1 MNNSNTAPSKATRTP
16 KGGLRAQH
24 KKDTLLAYLFLSPSI
39 IGFICFIGGPIILSF
54 VLIFVDYNLIQ
65 PPEFIGMANIKRFL
79 SDPQIPIVFLNT
91 LKFLLILPIVH
102 CAGGLVLAYLVSRV
116 RIKFLST
123 FFRNSIYFPAII
135 TTASVAIAWGYIF
148 ATDTGVLNYY
158 VRQFGYENIRW
169 LTDPNMAYVTI
180 AIFSFWKFIG
190 TTFLY
195 YIIGLSNIPDVYYE
209 AAQIDGASSTK
220 TFFKITL
227 PLLTP
232 TMFFVIITNLIGVF
246 QIFDEPYLL
255 TNGGPG
261 TATKS
266 VAVYIYETAFRSM
279 NIGYGATVALSLFLI
294 ILTITI
300 IQFTVQNKW
309 VNYGYE

>member
-1 MNNSNTAPSKATRTP
+1 MNSNPKKI
-16 KGGLRAQH
+16 KGGLKSQRI
-24 KKDTLLAYLFLSPSI
+24 KDNITAYMFLTPSI
-39 IGFICFIGGPIILSF
+39 VGFICFIGGPIILSF
-54 VLIFVDYNLIQ
+54 FLIFIDYNLIQ
-65 PPEFIGMANIKRFL
+65 TPEFIGLDNLKRFFT
-79 SDPQIPIVFLNT
+79 DPQLPIVFLNT
-91 LKFLLILPIVH
+91 LKFLIILPVIH
-102 CAGGLVLAYLVSRV
+102 CGGGLILAYLVSRV
-116 RIKFLST
+116 RIRFLST

-148 ATDTGVLNYY
+148 STDTGVLNYF
-158 VRQFGYENIRW
+158 VRQMGFENIRW
-169 LTDPNMAYVTI
+169 LTDSTMAYVTI

-232 TMFFVIITNLIGVF
+232 TIFFVIITNLIGVF
-246 QIFDEPYLL
+246 QIFDEPFLL

-261 TATKS
+261 VATKS
-266 VAVYIYETAFRSM
+266 VAMYIYETAFRSM
-279 NIGYGATVALSLFLI
+279 NMGYGSTIALSLFLI

-300 IQFTVQNKW
+300 TQFTVQNKW